1 MLKRAKHA
9 VEQAAEHNDAD
20 RPLFRAEE
28 FVELAALDE
37 FDSGRPALLELLLLL
52 HEGGRRQHDAVDVA
66 GRIFQRLAQREGGL
80 LVVLGDEL
88 PMHVT
93 GADAHFEHDRRVRGL
108 RQFEALFDHP
118 DHRRQIGARI
128 EKPDLRFHRIGV
140 AALLHDR
147 GALAIVLADDDQRA
161 AGDAA
166 RGEVR
171 QRVGRDVGARGRFR
185 TSRRREP
192 DT

>member
-9 VEQAAEHNDAD
+9 VEEAAENNDAD
-20 RPLFRAEE
+20 RSLLGAEE

-37 FDSGRPALLELLLLL
+37 FDRRRPALLELLLLL
-52 HEGGRRQHDAVDVA
+52 HERSGRKHDAVDVA
-66 GRIFQRLAQREGGL
+66 RRIFQRLTKREGGL

-88 PMHVT
+88 PMHMT

-108 RQFEALFDHP
+108 RQFEALLDHP

-128 EKPDLRFHRIGV
+128 EKPDLRLHRIGV

-147 GALAIVLADDDQRA
+147 GALAVILADDDQRA

-166 RGEVR
+166 RSEVR
-171 QRVGRDVGARGRFR
+171 ERVRRDIGA
-185 TSRRREP
+185 SRSISRSPRRAP